1 MATTLK
7 FDDINSLEIYREF
20 FGKMYITP
28 EQMKSR
34 IGLAGD
40 IESVIIYLFAYLE
53 IYEDAGIPI
62 SEVKQSTKDKL
73 TEVIEKR
80 AKLDPY
86 IKKRISTTI
95 DEIVDVTEKRKR
107 RDDADELDDLVDSA
121 DSVSKL
127 EREFDEDEESEDDEK
142 NYWTSRERA
151 VMISENEANAFDNY
165 IEYRKAIE
173 QGKTKKTWLTENDD
187 RVRFSHT
194 LVEGQ
199 TVDIDGL
206 FFVGGSKMRFPMD
219 TLYDADANEIINCR
233 CACVY
238 E

>member
-7 FDDINSLEIYREF
+7 FDDLNSLKIYREF
-20 FGKMYITP
+20 FGKMFITP
-28 EQMKSR
+28 KQMQSR
-34 IGLAGD
+34 IELAED

-62 SEVKQSTKDKL
+62 DEIKQNTKDRL
-73 TEVIEKR
+73 TSVIEKR

-86 IKKRISTTI
+86 IEKRISTTI
-95 DEIVDVTEKRKR
+95 DEVTDTTIKRKR
-107 RDDADELDDLVDSA
+107 REDEEDFEDLE
-121 DSVSKL
+121 DSVSRL

-165 IEYRKAIE
+165 LEYKKAIE
-173 QGKTKKTWLTENDD
+173 QGKTKKTWLTENDE
-187 RVRFSHT
+187 RVRFTHT

-199 TVDIDGL
+199 TVAIDGL
-206 FFVGGSKMRFPMD
+206 FLVGGSKMRFPMD
-219 TLYDADANEIINCR
+219 TLYDADATEIINCR